1 MNKLR
6 NAACYSHISETEIH
20 CVWRTVRYS
29 QYFKN
34 IMMIDVMTV
43 SPPASNIAH
52 SISFSQKF
60 LFYTIPGGEPLH
72 STRSLGKSPVRIATA
87 MASAMAMAMATIQ
100 QE

>member
-1 MNKLR
+1 MNERR
-6 NAACYSHISETEIH
+6 NAVCYSHTSETEAH
-20 CVWRTVRYS
+20 CVRRTVLYL
-29 QYFKN
+29 QYIKKHH
-34 IMMIDVMTV
+34 T
-43 SPPASNIAH
+43 SNINIVRA
-52 SISFSQKF
+52 ISFSHKF